1 MSDAASQLPL
11 NELKDL
17 LVIIKKIDEVV
28 KNNNIN
34 LIYFLLPFSF

>member
-17 LVIIKKIDEVV
+17 LITIKKIDAVV
-28 KNNNIN
+28 KDIRN
-34 LIYFLLPFSF
+34 